1 MHVRFVLRVLAHGD
15 ILHFEKLS
23 YFKDSQ
29 LQKSSLLCLEVTFLS
44 SLPCN
49 TNSASLDEG

>member
-1 MHVRFVLRVLAHGD
+1 MIGALKKNKKKYMHVRFVLLAHGD

-29 LQKSSLLCLEVTFLS
+29 LQKSSLFCL
-44 SLPCN
+44 
-49 TNSASLDEG
+49 